1 MERIEQLA
9 FEWAAREAGLTAFGV
24 VVCMLVYGA
33 SIDQALKIGA
43 LGFTLVAA
51 FQLLRARQIVARAP
65 ETTEIWANLRS
76 DERPPRAVAQR
87 LIARAG
93 TQASCRFGLHAAR
106 LSLCLWAFEI
116 GGAMIGLPA

>member
-9 FEWAAREAGLTAFGV
+9 FEWAAREAGLIAFGV
-24 VVCMLVYGA
+24 LVCAVVFGVNL
-33 SIDQALKIGA
+33 DTALKIGA

-51 FQLLRARQIVARAP
+51 FELLRARQIAAREP
-65 ETTEIWANLRS
+65 EATDIWASLRS
-76 DERPPRAVAQR
+76 DERPPRTVAKR

-106 LSLCLWAFEI
+106 LSLCLWAVEI
-116 GGAMIGLPA
+116 GGAVTGLSA